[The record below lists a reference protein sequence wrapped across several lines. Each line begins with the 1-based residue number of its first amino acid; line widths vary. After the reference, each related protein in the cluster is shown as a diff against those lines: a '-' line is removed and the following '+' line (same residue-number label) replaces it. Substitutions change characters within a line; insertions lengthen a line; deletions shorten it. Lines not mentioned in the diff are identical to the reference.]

1 METTFVVHGIN
12 PKNVNG
18 AKLVP
23 FFGGGGG
30 LVVKEIMYVHL
41 RKK

>member
-23 FFGGGGG
+23 FFWGGG